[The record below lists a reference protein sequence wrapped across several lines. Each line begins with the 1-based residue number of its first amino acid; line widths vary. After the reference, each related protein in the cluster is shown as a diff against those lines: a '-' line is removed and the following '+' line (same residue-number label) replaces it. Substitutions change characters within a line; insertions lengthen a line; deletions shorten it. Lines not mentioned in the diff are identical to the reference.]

1 MNTGLQNAPGHEIK
15 SFGKKPGMMKES
27 QFSKIVCLLLLPVL
41 LGCAGVRPE
50 EPVTAREPS
59 APVIAVAP
67 APAPSVPD
75 ETETA
80 RLQAKELLLGKWRRV
95 QGGDTI
101 EFLEDDTV
109 SLYSAVEKVSYPGS
123 YRILDKERLEITMKK
138 GGTLTWGYIVT
149 KGELTLTAPTGVEMK
164 YRRYRGR

>member
-1 MNTGLQNAPGHEIK
+1 MMNGN
-15 SFGKKPGMMKES
+15 
-27 QFSKIVCLLLLPVL
+27 QFSKILCLLLLSAL

-50 EPVTAREPS
+50 EPVSAREPS

-67 APAPSVPD
+67 APAPPVPD
-75 ETETA
+75 EAETV
-80 RLQAKELLLGKWRRV
+80 RLQSRELLLGKWRRI

-109 SLYSAVEKVSYPGS
+109 SLYSAVEKVAYPGS
-123 YRILDKERLEITMKK
+123 YRILDKDRLEITMKK
-138 GGTLTWGYIVT
+138 GGTLTWGYLVT